1 MYPYLRLSMWR
12 WGCGG
17 YQEGDRA
24 HNIGVKTDTR
34 GEGGRDQR
42 PEDLGEKWVWSWG
55 SGGLGDSDNQYHHGQ
70 GYIGIHNLSL
80 VSEDTRVW
88 SCVTSGM
95 SGTSHDSCV
104 VGDLQRW
111 MREID
116 HPHPRPILYFPMT
129 LALTVTCPRP
139 DDDKVT
145 RCANDRGHLDWPWP
159 SWCDYWPVTIT
170 LHTLWSVIKCRGR
183 AMTGSGSRIIP
194 STCLSLSRV
203 TPASSH
209 QRSHHIINY

>member
-1 MYPYLRLSMWR
+1 MYGPVCIHIWDCL
-12 WGCGG
+12 CGG
-17 YQEGDRA
+17 EGVEDIRRVTELITLGWKLT
-24 HNIGVKTDTR
+24 HEGR
-34 GEGGRDQR
+34 EGGTSVLRT
-42 PEDLGEKWVWSWG
+42 WG
-55 SGGLGDSDNQYHHGQ
+55 RNGSDHGAREGLGDTRSDNQYHHGQ

-116 HPHPRPILYFPMT
+116 HPHPRPILYFPTT
-129 LALTVTCPRP
+129 LALTITCPRP
-139 DDDKVT
+139 SDDKVT

-159 SWCDYWPVTIT
+159 SLCD
-170 LHTLWSVIKCRGR
+170 
-183 AMTGSGSRIIP
+183 
-194 STCLSLSRV
+194 
-203 TPASSH
+203 
-209 QRSHHIINY
+209 